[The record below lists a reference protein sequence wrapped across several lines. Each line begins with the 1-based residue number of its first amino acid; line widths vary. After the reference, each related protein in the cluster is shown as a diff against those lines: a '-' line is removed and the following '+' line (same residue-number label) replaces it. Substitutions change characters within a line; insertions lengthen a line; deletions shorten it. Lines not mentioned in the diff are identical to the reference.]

1 MCDTRRVV
9 NRPNIRVS
17 ATRQLFRKCGRK
29 WTWDQDAAVHPS
41 VAVVHAA
48 FCDACCPEIR
58 TAPLLWCV
66 GRDGQRW
73 KLEFNV
79 RETV

>member
-1 MCDTRRVV
+1 MNT
-9 NRPNIRVS
+9 NRPEVICDR
-17 ATRQLFRKCGRK
+17 CGRK

-66 GRDGQRW
+66 GRDGERITRVEW
-73 KLEFNV
+73 P
-79 RETV
+79 